1 MEPGQWPAAPDKGTV
16 RDVLLVS
23 AICFLRESLVEILK
37 PVAGLR
43 VCGEAA
49 TPDGALDS
57 VRSTHPDIVLVDVTF
72 PGGTQTGIRIH
83 EAAPNASLIVL
94 GISETEADV
103 LSWAEVGIAGYV
115 PNTASIEK
123 LISMV
128 DQIGHGEQTCPPRIA
143 GSLLR
148 RIYGQRR
155 VKSPDA
161 FVPPLLTARELE
173 ILRLVGAGLSNK
185 DIARRLNVSLGTT
198 KSHVHNIFGKLK
210 LQRRAEVITGLRA
223 SPGR

>member
-57 VRSTHPDIVLVDVTF
+57 VRSTHPDIVLVDVAF

-83 EAAPNASLIVL
+83 EAAPKASLIVV
-94 GISETEADV
+94 GVSETETDV
-103 LSWAEVGIAGYV
+103 LSWAEAGIVGYV
-115 PNTASIEK
+115 PSTASIED
-123 LISMV
+123 LISMIG
-128 DQIGHGEQTCPPRIA
+128 QISHGEQTCPPRIA

-148 RIYGQRR
+148 HISTAQR
-155 VKSPDA
+155 VKSPA
-161 FVPPLLTARELE
+161 SFVPPMLTPRELE
-173 ILRLVGAGLSNK
+173 ILHLVGDGLSNK
-185 DIARRLNVSLGTT
+185 DIARRLSLSLGTT
-198 KSHVHNIFGKLK
+198 KSHVHNILGKLN
-210 LQRRAEVITGLRA
+210 LQRRAEVMTRLGP
-223 SPGR
+223 SPR

>member
-37 PVAGLR
+37 PVAGLH

-83 EAAPNASLIVL
+83 EAAPKASLIVF
-94 GISETEADV
+94 GVNETETDV
-103 LSWAEVGIAGYV
+103 LSWAEAGIVGYV
-115 PNTASIEK
+115 PSTASIED
-123 LISMV
+123 LISMIG
-128 DQIGHGEQTCPPRIA
+128 QIGLGEQTCPPRIA

-148 RIYGQRR
+148 HISTAQR
-155 VKSPDA
+155 VKSPA
-161 FVPPLLTARELE
+161 SFVLPMLTPRELE
-173 ILRLVGAGLSNK
+173 ILRLVGDGLSNK
-185 DIARRLNVSLGTT
+185 DIARRLSVSLGTT
-198 KSHVHNIFGKLK
+198 KSHVHNIFGKLN
-210 LQRRAEVITGLRA
+210 LRRRAEVMTRLGP
-223 SPGR
+223 SPR